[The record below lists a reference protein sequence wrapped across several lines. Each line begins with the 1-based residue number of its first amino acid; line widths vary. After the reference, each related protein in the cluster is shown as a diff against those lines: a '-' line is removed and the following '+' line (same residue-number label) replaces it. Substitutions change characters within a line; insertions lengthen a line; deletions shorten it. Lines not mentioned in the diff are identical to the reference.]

1 MVTKKRGR
9 EAMLVSDKMD
19 IKLKTASRDKEGH
32 YVMIKRSIQ
41 QVDMTI
47 IQQFKYS

>member
-19 IKLKTASRDKEGH
+19 IKLKTASRDKEDL